1 MLPVQ
6 TPAGQ
11 RVVLRDPL
19 RLSESEIAVPMD
31 IAFLIAQF
39 DGAHTVREAQ
49 VSYVRR
55 FGSLITT
62 DRINELV
69 QQLDDALFLDTDR
82 FRKFVAEIEA
92 EFRSGST
99 RAPAHAGRSYDEGA
113 GAFVAAWEPTL
124 QAASPPNDFALDE
137 RRPTLIAPHYD
148 MNNAADAYALA
159 YRLLR
164 ETPRPDVAVILGTAH
179 NSRESPFILTRKPF
193 ETPFGALETDEEIIA
208 RLANAAS
215 FDVFADEFIH
225 RDEHSVEFQA
235 VLLHFLYHAEE
246 EPPKIVPILCGGYH
260 RRNGEFVNPADEG
273 SVNGFLEAL
282 RDTLAGDDRRIAL
295 IASADLSHI
304 GARFGQPPPLTQAHL
319 DLARRHDMAV
329 LDRAQRGDTE
339 NLYFTVAEVQL
350 HLRPPTVAPRKGRPP
365 ALLQAGDRTADA
377 IVREL
382 RERRAEARRLVRLG
396 VLVRLEDDVA
406 DVIRLLSRADLK
418 PLTLRPVLRPW
429 APFALTR

>member
-19 RLSESEIAVPMD
+19 RLSQSEIAVPMD

-69 QQLDDALFLDTDR
+69 RQLDDALLLDTDR

-92 EFRSGST
+92 EFRSRPT

-113 GAFVAAWEPTL
+113 GAFVGMWEPRL
-124 QAASPPNDFALDE
+124 QAASLPNDFALDE
-137 RRPTLIAPHYD
+137 RRPALIAPHYD
-148 MNNAADAYALA
+148 MSNAANEYALA

-164 ETPRPDVAVILGTAH
+164 ETTRPDVVVILGTSH

-208 RLANAAS
+208 RLADAAS
-215 FDVFADEFIH
+215 FDVFADEFVH

-235 VLLHFLYHAEE
+235 VLLHFLYHEAE

-260 RRNGEFVNPADEG
+260 RRNGDFVNPGENEP
-273 SVNGFLEAL
+273 VNGFLGAL
-282 RDTLAGDDRRIAL
+282 RDAIAGEERRIAL

-319 DLARRHDMAV
+319 DLARRHDMAI
-329 LDRAQRGDTE
+329 LERAQRGDAE
-339 NLYFTVAEVQL
+339 NLYFTIAEVQD
-350 HLRPPTVAPRKGRPP
+350 RYNVCGFPCIY
-365 ALLQAGDRTADA
+365 ALL
-377 IVREL
+377 
-382 RERRAEARRLVRLG
+382 RALPVKEG
-396 VLVRLEDDVA
+396 
-406 DVIRLLSRADLK
+406 RLLSYRQATELQTQSCVSFASVG
-418 PLTLRPVLRPW
+418 LTP
-429 APFALTR
+429 AG